1 MIRRLHHVGVAVR
14 SLEAAAKAYEAL
26 GLTVEKVETVASEQV
41 RVAFIPVGETHIE
54 LLEPTGPAS
63 PVARFLEKRGE
74 GVHHLCFAVDD
85 VEKAMADARDAGLA
99 LLDETPRTG
108 AGGSRVCFIH
118 PKSTGG
124 VLVELWQADDA

>member
-1 MIRRLHHVGVAVR
+1 MITRLHHVGVAVR
-14 SLEAAAKAYEAL
+14 SVDEAAKAYEAL
-26 GLTVEKVETVASEQV
+26 GLTVEKVETVETEQV

-54 LLEPTGPAS
+54 LLEPTGPGS

-85 VEKAMADARDAGLA
+85 VGQAMADARAAGLS

-108 AGGSRVCFIH
+108 AGGARVCFIH
-118 PKSTGG
+118 PRSMGG
-124 VLVELWQADDA
+124 VLVELWQDRDA

>member
-1 MIRRLHHVGVAVR
+1 MIRGLHHVGVAVR
-14 SLEAAAKAYEAL
+14 SLEEAARAYEAL
-26 GLTVEKVETVASEQV
+26 GLTVARVETVEGEQV
-41 RVAFIPVGETHIE
+41 RVAFIAVGETHIE
-54 LLEPTGPAS
+54 LLEPTGPTS

-85 VEKAMADARDAGLA
+85 IARTMARAREAGLV

-108 AGGSRVCFIH
+108 AGGARVCFIH

-124 VLVELWQADDA
+124 VLVELWQDDHA

>member
-1 MIRRLHHVGVAVR
+1 MIRGLHHVGVAVR
-14 SLEAAAKAYEAL
+14 SLEEAARAYEAL
-26 GLTVEKVETVASEQV
+26 GLTVARVETVEGEQV
-41 RVAFIPVGETHIE
+41 RVAFIAVGETHIE
-54 LLEPTGPAS
+54 LLEPTGPTS

-85 VEKAMADARDAGLA
+85 IARTMARAREAGLV

-124 VLVELWQADDA
+124 VLVELWQDDHA